1 MNDTVDHK
9 ALDQKTAV
17 IPVRTGTSILPYDPA
32 EHMTHRKPRLIS
44 RETSGS
50 LDVMLPALIASVVIS
65 AMVAAVFTLCSGF
78 IVTVNGYETRMLETF
93 CWILGLGSAGFLLP
107 IARSMKSSED
117 EEVVKKARERI
128 LQFSKSFEASD
139 PQTFKTIAR
148 LMDEKLVIE
157 GDEMRPLMFRLDT
170 AMIALRSTLEEV
182 GRHEPSIDKANAM
195 ARATVVRII
204 DQHKRDMD
212 RIHSESDALTRLEHA
227 LKDAVDG
234 PVGGTVAL
242 TATAPTARISRI
254 VETAEKALASHPDLL
269 DAQGARIDD
278 LVRTHVPRLLQKH
291 AEAARTATAAEVAEV
306 DAALDKGVDAVR
318 ASVQEALA
326 GLHDQ
331 AMDELVTELRFLD
344 LRRGVPTDRLLT
356 SV

>member
-1 MNDTVDHK
+1 MTDTVDEKK
-9 ALDQKTAV
+9 AV
-17 IPVRTGTSILPYDPA
+17 VPVKNGTSILPYDPA
-32 EHMTHRKPRLIS
+32 EHMTRRRPKLIS

-50 LDVMLPALIASVVIS
+50 LDVMLPAAIASIV
-65 AMVAAVFTLCSGF
+65 VAAMAATVFTLFSAF
-78 IVTVNGYETRMLETF
+78 IVTVSGYETRMVETF
-93 CWILGLGSAGFLLP
+93 CWLLGIGSAGFILP
-107 IARSMKSSED
+107 IARSMKDSED
-117 EEVVKKARERI
+117 EGVINGARGRI
-128 LQFSKSFEASD
+128 IAFSKSFEKSD
-139 PQTFKTIAR
+139 PATFKTIAR

-170 AMIALRSTLEEV
+170 AMIALRNTLEEV

-212 RIHSESDALTRLEHA
+212 RIHAESDALTRLEHA

-269 DAQGARIDD
+269 DAQGARVDD

-344 LRRGVPTDRLLT
+344 LRRGVPADRLLT

>member
-1 MNDTVDHK
+1 MTDTVDDKK
-9 ALDQKTAV
+9 AV
-17 IPVRTGTSILPYDPA
+17 VPVKNGTSILPYDPT
-32 EHMTHRKPRLIS
+32 EHMTRRRLNLIS

-50 LDVMLPALIASVVIS
+50 LDVMLPALIATVVVS
-65 AMVAAVFTLCSGF
+65 AMASAVFALGSGFVVAAS
-78 IVTVNGYETRMLETF
+78 GYETRILETF
-93 CWILGLGSAGFLLP
+93 CWLFGIGSAGFLLP
-107 IARSMKSSED
+107 IARSMKET
-117 EEVVKKARERI
+117 ENQEVVKEARERI
-128 LQFSKSFEASD
+128 LLFSKCFEASD
-139 PQTFKTIAR
+139 PQTFKTISR

-170 AMIALRSTLEEV
+170 AMIALRNTLEEV

-269 DAQGARIDD
+269 DAQGARVDD

-344 LRRGVPTDRLLT
+344 LRRGMPADRLLT

>member
-1 MNDTVDHK
+1 
-9 ALDQKTAV
+9 
-17 IPVRTGTSILPYDPA
+17 
-32 EHMTHRKPRLIS
+32 
-44 RETSGS
+44 
-50 LDVMLPALIASVVIS
+50 
-65 AMVAAVFTLCSGF
+65 
-78 IVTVNGYETRMLETF
+78 
-93 CWILGLGSAGFLLP
+93 
-107 IARSMKSSED
+107 
-117 EEVVKKARERI
+117 
-128 LQFSKSFEASD
+128 
-139 PQTFKTIAR
+139 
-148 LMDEKLVIE
+148 MDEKLVLHS
-157 GDEMRPLMFRLDT
+157 DEMRPLMFRLDT
-170 AMIALRSTLEEV
+170 AMIALRNTHEEV
-182 GRHEPSIDKANAM
+182 GHHEPSIAKANAM
-195 ARATVVRII
+195 AKATVVRIL
-204 DQHKRDMD
+204 DQHSRDMD

-269 DAQGARIDD
+269 DAQGARVDD